1 MNDQQVE
8 HPDDPPTATKR
19 GRPRQC
25 SDVRTYNREYYHRK
39 CKTELTCPHCNKTL
53 WSASSIRKHIK
64 TSQKCELSR
73 NRALVEQLQQAGGS
87 VPVIPIIVGA
97 TT

>member
-8 HPDDPPTATKR
+8 HPDVIPSPDDPPTAKKR

-25 SDVRTYNREYYHRK
+25 PDVRTYNREYYHRK
-39 CKTELTCPHCNKTL
+39 CKTELTCPYCNKTL

-73 NRALVEQLQQAGGS
+73 NRALIEQLQQGGGS
-87 VPVIPIIVGA
+87 VPVV
-97 TT
+97 